1 MFPASNPVGSL
12 NQNRRAK
19 GIPFDSYS
27 SGSALGGG
35 RRPSFIQTEVQGLP
49 DRLFPYRHRGGPNR
63 SGQALSHP
71 RPRPDLEFA
80 FVELHEKVARR
91 TARHFLRR
99 LIAAVP
105 YKVDT
110 ILTDKGTHFT
120 TPAMRVWPRPTSR
133 YRAARQSEAISSVFR
148 NSEAKSPIWSN
159 ACQFVAIRLFCVVIT
174 R

>member
-27 SGSALGGG
+27 SGSAIGGG

-71 RPRPDLEFA
+71 RHRPDLEFA
-80 FVELHEKVARR
+80 FVELHEKAAPHRRGLPASPDRRRPLQGRHDPYRQRNPLHHARQCAFGR
-91 TARHFLRR
+91 ARHQGIVRRDNLKQLARYFEILRQNR
-99 LIAAVP
+99 RFGQMPV
-105 YKVDT
+105 
-110 ILTDKGTHFT
+110 
-120 TPAMRVWPRPTSR
+120 
-133 YRAARQSEAISSVFR
+133 SS
-148 NSEAKSPIWSN
+148 
-159 ACQFVAIRLFCVVIT
+159 
-174 R
+174 